1 MGRHSGRGDG
11 LLYITNYQLPIP
23 YTMVSRILVALD
35 RSQTSDSIFEA
46 ALVLAQAYSAR
57 LMLLHVLS
65 SQSADSPPDPRMI
78 SLGIEGQLSMAWV
91 KSYHDQWAKFE
102 QESLE
107 LLKTF
112 EDQAMQAGIETE
124 LAQTYGNPGR
134 VICDVAQSWNAD
146 LVVMGRRGRSNL
158 TELFL
163 GSVSNYVIHHVAC
176 SVYLVHP

>member
-1 MGRHSGRGDG
+1 
-11 LLYITNYQLPIP
+11 
-23 YTMVSRILVALD
+23 MVSRILVALD
-35 RSQTSDSIFEA
+35 RSPTSHTIFEHT
-46 ALVLAQAYSAR
+46 LVLTQAYSAR

-65 SQSADSPPDPRMI
+65 SQSSDSPSDPRI
-78 SLGIEGQLSMAWV
+78 VSLGIEGQLSMDWV

-112 EDQAMQAGIETE
+112 EDRAVQAEIETE
-124 LAQTYGNPGR
+124 LTQTYGNPGR
-134 VICDVAQSWNAD
+134 VICDLAQSWNAD

-158 TELFL
+158 TQWFL
-163 GSVSNYVIHHVAC
+163 GSVSNYVIHHVPC